1 MGKKVCNI
9 GVIVPVFNDTGAL
22 ESLLRQIKDISEG
35 LEVVVVDGGEST
47 EARKVCGNYGAVW
60 VSSPRGRGIQMN
72 RGALECRGDILWFVH
87 ADGIIH
93 PDSLVA
99 IEGAMNNDATVGG
112 AFSFRLQ
119 QRHWYASLLDL
130 GVRLRSRIL
139 KLPYGDQAF
148 FVRRSV
154 FEAMGGFK
162 EIPFLEDVEFI
173 RRLRG
178 YGEVAILS
186 TPIGISSR
194 RWEREGFLYTTIRN
208 WLVTLV
214 YFMGGSPRH
223 LVKWY
228 APERK
233 GAVNSERGAE
243 KKYRFRTVKLRKT
256 Q

>member
-1 MGKKVCNI
+1 VEEQVHNI
-9 GVIVPVFNDTGAL
+9 SLIVPVFKDVGAL
-22 ESLLRQIKDISEG
+22 KSLLRQIRDISEE
-35 LEVVVVDGGEST
+35 LEVVVVDGGESAET
-47 EARKVCGNYGAVW
+47 RKVCGNYGAVW
-60 VSSPRGRGIQMN
+60 ISSPRGRGIQMN
-72 RGALECRGDILWFVH
+72 RGALECQGEILWFVH

-93 PDSLVA
+93 PDSLVV
-99 IEGAMNNDATVGG
+99 IERAMSNDATVGG
-112 AFSFRLQ
+112 AFSFRLH

-148 FVRRSV
+148 FVRRPV
-154 FEAMGGFK
+154 FEAMGGFQ

-173 RRLRG
+173 RRLHG
-178 YGEVAILS
+178 YGEVTVLS

-214 YFMGGSPRH
+214 YLLGGSPGH

-228 APERK
+228 APEWK
-233 GAVNSERGAE
+233 GAVNSENRAE
-243 KKYRFRTVKLRKT
+243 KKYRFRTVRLRKT